1 MCTTREPGP
10 NGKSEQ
16 TGSKRPTGKPT
27 RMLWQRAAPAVVAG
41 LLAWAP
47 AAVAA
52 AEAFAGYAWG
62 YSDNVDGPSLVLG
75 STETTEDFVFLLSCS
90 NVDKTAEMTVYV
102 DIEGAKVDQTV
113 TIKLMRDGA
122 NTSVKGKT
130 TTDEM
135 NGFIFAEAKK
145 FPVKPVIA
153 VLDGKGP
160 VTVMIGKTETV
171 LPEEGRADELS
182 KFSQRCQ
189 VD

>member
-16 TGSKRPTGKPT
+16 TGCMRAVGKP
-27 RMLWQRAAPAVVAG
+27 RMLWHHAALAVVAG
-41 LLAWAP
+41 LAVWAT
-47 AAVAA
+47 AAVA

-62 YSDNVDGPSLVLG
+62 YSDNEDGPSLVLG

-90 NVDKTAEMTVYV
+90 NVDKTTEMTVYV
-102 DIEGAKVDQTV
+102 DIEGAKVGQTV
-113 TIKLMRDGA
+113 TIELMRDGA
-122 NTSVKGKT
+122 KALVKGKT

-135 NGFIFAEAKK
+135 SGFIFAEAKK
-145 FPVKPVIA
+145 FPVKRVIA

-160 VTVMIGKTETV
+160 VTVMINKTETV

-182 KFSQRCQ
+182 KFSQRCRL
-189 VD
+189 D

>member
-1 MCTTREPGP
+1 MCTIPEPGP
-10 NGKSEQ
+10 NGKFEQ
-16 TGSKRPTGKPT
+16 KGSKRAVGKPM
-27 RMLWQRAAPAVVAG
+27 RMPWHHAALAVVAG
-41 LLAWAP
+41 LVVWGP
-47 AAVAA
+47 AVLA

-62 YSDNVDGPSLVLG
+62 FSDNEDGPSLVLG

-113 TIKLMRDGA
+113 TIDLMRDGA
-122 NTSVKGKT
+122 KASVKGKT

-160 VTVMIGKTETV
+160 VTVMINKTETV

-182 KFSQRCQ
+182 KFSQRCR

>member
-1 MCTTREPGP
+1 M
-10 NGKSEQ
+10 
-16 TGSKRPTGKPT
+16 GSQNRQAPSAPADKPT
-27 RMLWQRAAPAVVAG
+27 RVLCQRAALVVVAG
-41 LLAWAP
+41 LVVWAP

-52 AEAFAGYAWG
+52 EVFAGYAWG
-62 YSDNVDGPSLVLG
+62 YSDNEDGPSLVLG

-113 TIKLMRDGA
+113 TIELMRDGA
-122 NTSVKGKT
+122 KASVKGKT

-182 KFSQRCQ
+182 KFSQRCR